1 MNVQYFKTFYSF
13 FFLQA
18 LLSLQSLQMEHL
30 QTIGQLKTLQSLE
43 LGNCDHIEP
52 DSLFSSIQT
61 FTHLKYLRLER
72 GKFND
77 SIGELCNL
85 NKLQTLEL
93 IDFEM
98 VQGFGTGLVQL
109 QKLRK
114 FLLIPIY
121 KDEV

>member
-1 MNVQYFKTFYSF
+1 M
-13 FFLQA
+13 
-18 LLSLQSLQMEHL
+18 
-30 QTIGQLKTLQSLE
+30 GD
-43 LGNCDHIEP
+43 CDQIEP
-52 DSLFSSIQT
+52 DSLFGSIQT
-61 FTHLKYLRLER
+61 LTHLKYLRLER

-77 SIGELCNL
+77 SIGELSNL
-85 NKLQTLEL
+85 SQLQTLEW

-121 KDEV
+121 KDEVCQIVKLT